1 VVAVRRLLPV
11 AAAALLLA
19 GCSSAASSEN
29 RLRLGYLGNL
39 THVTPIIGV
48 ANGFF
53 AKALGNTPLTTQV
66 FNAGPAEMTAL
77 LGNQLDAAYVGP
89 SSALNGY
96 VKSHGEALKIVAG
109 ATMGGAELVVGP
121 TIGTPADLK
130 GKTLATPQLGNT
142 QDVALRYWLSQH
154 GLRTSTDGG
163 GDVSI
168 RPQDNATT
176 LDQFRAGKIDGAW
189 LPEPWASR
197 LVVEASARMLVDERD
212 LWPDARFASTDLV
225 VSATFLRDHPD
236 VVQRLIDGELATGD
250 WINTNTAQAQKTANT
265 ELKRLSGAAL
275 TDAEI
280 IRAWGEQQVTY
291 DPLASTV
298 GVQADH
304 AVSVGLM
311 SATDLRGIVDTGPL
325 NADLAAKRRPAVDDA
340 GLGAKQ

>member
-1 VVAVRRLLPV
+1 MRRLLPLV
-11 AAAALLLA
+11 AAALLVA
-19 GCSSAASSEN
+19 GCGSAVTEN

-53 AKALGNTPLTTQV
+53 AKALGSTPLSTQV

-77 LGNQLDAAYVGP
+77 LGGQLDAAYVGP

-96 VKSHGEALKIVAG
+96 VRSHGQALKIVAG
-109 ATMGGAELVVGP
+109 ATVGGAELVVRP
-121 TIGTPADLK
+121 TISSVDDLR
-130 GKTLATPQLGNT
+130 GKTVATPQLGNT
-142 QDVALRYWLSQH
+142 QDVALRYWLNQH
-154 GLRTSTDGG
+154 GLHATTDDGG

-197 LVVEASARMLVDERD
+197 LVVSAQAKMLVDERD
-212 LWPDARFASTDLV
+212 LWPDGRFASADLV
-225 VSATFLRDHPD
+225 VSTTFLRGHPD
-236 VVQRLIDGELATGD
+236 IVRRLIDGELAADD
-250 WINTNTAQAQKTANT
+250 WISANAAKARSTVNT
-265 ELKRLSGAAL
+265 ELRQITGATL

-280 IRAWGEQQVTY
+280 TRAWGEQEVAA
-291 DPLASTV
+291 DPLAATV

-304 AVSVGLM
+304 AVTVGLM
-311 SATDLRGIVDTGPL
+311 SATDLRGFVDVGQL
-325 NADLAAKRRPAVDDA
+325 NEELVARGRPGVDDA

>member
-1 VVAVRRLLPV
+1 VVAVRRLLPL

-19 GCSSAASSEN
+19 GCGAASTED

-39 THVTPIIGV
+39 THATPIVGV
-48 ANGFF
+48 AVGFF
-53 AKALGNTPLTTQV
+53 AKSLGATQLSTQV

-77 LGNQLDAAYVGP
+77 LGGQLDAAYAGP

-96 VKSHGEALKIVAG
+96 VRSHGQALKIVAG
-109 ATMGGAELVVGP
+109 ATVAGAELVVRP
-121 TIGTPADLK
+121 TISSADDLR

-142 QDVALRYWLSQH
+142 QDVALRYWLTQH
-154 GLRTSTDGG
+154 GLHTATDGG

-197 LVVEASARMLVDERD
+197 LVVSAQAKVLVDERD
-212 LWPDARFASTDLV
+212 LWPEGRFASTDLV
-225 VSATFLRDHPD
+225 VSTTFLRDHPQT
-236 VVQRLIDGELATGD
+236 VRRLIDGELAAND
-250 WINTNTAQAQKTANT
+250 WIAANTAKAQSTVNT
-265 ELKRLSGAAL
+265 ELRRISGASL

-280 IRAWGEQQVTY
+280 TRAWGEQQVTA
-291 DPLASTV
+291 DPLAATV

-304 AVSVGLM
+304 AVTVGLM
-311 SATDLRGIVDTGPL
+311 SATDLRGIVDVGPL
-325 NADLAAKRRPAVDDA
+325 NEELAAKGRPPVDDA
-340 GLGAKQ
+340 GLGAKE